1 MGLFTDNRRE
11 RFSFTDDMVFHMIYG
26 QGTEESKKALIALLN
41 TVTGEDLTETPI
53 KDINI
58 LNPIDYRKREN
69 YKQVEFD
76 IRLETDTGD
85 LFDVEKEKQ
94 PDRYFKDRCVLY
106 VMKLGDKA
114 LDKGEKYDKIRKTTM
129 VAFAGGK
136 LLDDEDIYHEIF
148 GIIGEKSRKRL
159 SGNLRF
165 HLIEIDKVD
174 KTKDISDMTPLERVS
189 LYFRYAND
197 PDKEALLEQLIDS
210 GDKAIVLAENIFK
223 KLTAD
228 NWACKKMQIINKY
241 KADLSDAKEEGIE
254 QGRAAEKNEIVKA
267 LKDKGVGVDIIAEV
281 SGLSAKRI
289 ESM

>member
-1 MGLFTDNRRE
+1 MSLFADNHREEFDLTDFMAFNK
-11 RFSFTDDMVFHMIYG
+11 IYG
-26 QGTEESKKALIALLN
+26 QDTEESNQALIALIN
-41 TVTGEDLTETPI
+41 TVTEDKPEISDTLI
-53 KDINI
+53 KDIEAFDSIEYSNGQ
-58 LNPIDYRKREN
+58 YCGFG
-69 YKQVEFD
+69 FD
-76 IRLETDTGD
+76 ICLESDTGS
-85 LFDVEKEKQ
+85 LFSLQMENQ
-94 PDRYFKDRCVLY
+94 PDEYFTGRCMVYMDYMRESSDKLQKLIIVLFVAGENLFKNTDSY
-106 VMKLGDKA
+106 HNVQIIRDEESGEVPFDKV
-114 LDKGEKYDKIRKTTM
+114 R
-129 VAFAGGK
+129 VHF
-136 LLDDEDIYHEIF
+136 
-148 GIIGEKSRKRL
+148 
-159 SGNLRF
+159 
-165 HLIEIDKVD
+165 IEIDKVD
-174 KTKDISDMTPLERVS
+174 SSKVVSDMTPLERVS

-223 KLTAD
+223 RLTAD

>member
-1 MGLFTDNRRE
+1 MSLFADNHREEFDLTDFMAFNK
-11 RFSFTDDMVFHMIYG
+11 IYG
-26 QGTEESKKALIALLN
+26 QDTEESNQALIALIN
-41 TVTGEDLTETPI
+41 TVTEDKPEISDTLI
-53 KDINI
+53 KDIEAFDSIEYSNGQ
-58 LNPIDYRKREN
+58 YCGFG
-69 YKQVEFD
+69 FD
-76 IRLETDTGD
+76 ICLESDTGS
-85 LFDVEKEKQ
+85 LFSLQMENE
-94 PDRYFKDRCVLY
+94 PDEYFTGRCLVYMDYMRESSDKLQKLIIVLFVAGENLFKNTDSY
-106 VMKLGDKA
+106 HNVQIIRDEESGEVPFDKV
-114 LDKGEKYDKIRKTTM
+114 R
-129 VAFAGGK
+129 VHF
-136 LLDDEDIYHEIF
+136 
-148 GIIGEKSRKRL
+148 
-159 SGNLRF
+159 
-165 HLIEIDKVD
+165 IEIDKVD
-174 KTKDISDMTPLERVS
+174 SSKAVSDMTPLERVS

-254 QGRAAEKNEIVKA
+254 QGRAAEKKEMVKA

>member
-1 MGLFTDNRRE
+1 MSLFADNHREEFDLTDFMAFNK
-11 RFSFTDDMVFHMIYG
+11 IYG
-26 QGTEESKKALIALLN
+26 QDTEESNQALIALLN
-41 TVTGEDLTETPI
+41 TVTEDKPGISDTLI
-53 KDINI
+53 KDIDAFDSIEYSNGQ
-58 LNPIDYRKREN
+58 YCGCG
-69 YKQVEFD
+69 FD
-76 IRLETDTGD
+76 ICFESDTGS
-85 LFDVEKEKQ
+85 LFSLQMENE
-94 PDRYFKDRCVLY
+94 PDEYFTGRCLVYMDYMRESSDKLQKLIIVLFVAGENLFKNTDSY
-106 VMKLGDKA
+106 HNVQIIRDEESGEVPFDKV
-114 LDKGEKYDKIRKTTM
+114 R
-129 VAFAGGK
+129 VHF
-136 LLDDEDIYHEIF
+136 
-148 GIIGEKSRKRL
+148 
-159 SGNLRF
+159 
-165 HLIEIDKVD
+165 IEIDKVD
-174 KTKDISDMTPLERVS
+174 SSKVVSDMTPLERVS

-254 QGRAAEKNEIVKA
+254 QGRAAEKKEMVKA